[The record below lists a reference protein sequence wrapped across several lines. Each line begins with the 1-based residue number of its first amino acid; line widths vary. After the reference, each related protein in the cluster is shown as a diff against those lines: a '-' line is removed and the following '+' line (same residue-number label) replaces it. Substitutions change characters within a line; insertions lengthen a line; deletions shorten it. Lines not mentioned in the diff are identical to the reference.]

1 MTRYPAL
8 IEHEEGMYTATLPDL
23 DAVTCGHTV
32 DEAILYAEDL
42 LRIHVEELEEDGFA
56 VPPPSPLETVPT
68 PPGTQLVS
76 IPLIRTSP
84 PCKRRISIT
93 LDCGTLNFINAEAR
107 RRGMSRREYVAWV
120 CQRIGELGG

>member
-8 IEHEEGMYTATLPDL
+8 IEYEEGMYTAILPDL
-23 DAVTCGHTV
+23 DVATCGHTV

-42 LRIHVEELEEDGFA
+42 LRNHVELLEEDGLA
-56 VPPPSPLETVPT
+56 VPLPSPLEAVET
-68 PPGTQLVS
+68 PSGTQLVS

-107 RRGMSRREYVAWV
+107 RRGMARREYIAWL
-120 CQRIGELGG
+120 CQRIVEMGG